1 MGASLDL
8 RKAHAHHKFGEIV
21 QILTWVNDERAMV
34 LVPAHRK
41 NAPWFVVCESAAW
54 KWDPDGTTLFDT
66 KGQPVAGKG
75 YVAAQAHKAA
85 EVLGMDGSHT
95 WLKVAAIICESLPD
109 LIRMPSAPMPS
120 YLKST
125 FGHME
130 LRENGKTIAQEEIKL
145 EADGAE
151 YTPATVH

>member
-8 RKAHAHHKFGEIV
+8 RKAHAHHNFGEIV

-41 NAPWFVVCESAAW
+41 NAPWFIVCESAAW
-54 KWDPDGTTLFDT
+54 KYGEDRYLVEQS
-66 KGQPVAGKG
+66 K
-75 YVAAQAHKAA
+75 KAA
-85 EVLGMDGSHT
+85 EALGMEGAHT
-95 WLKVAAIICESLPD
+95 WLKIAAIIEEGLPD

-130 LRENGKTIAQEEIKL
+130 LRENGKTIASEDIKI
-145 EADGAE
+145 ETEGAE
-151 YTPATVH
+151 YAPATVH